1 MCNKKNNKESDER
14 LFFQKVKESMLKLHN
29 ENPDVIEFQLFK
41 EEPGKAEAFSDFLI
55 LNLQYKC
62 NK

>member
-41 EEPGKAEAFSDFLI
+41 EEPGKAEPFSDFLI
-55 LNLQYKC
+55 KKSLF
-62 NK
+62 